1 MLTNHFIHQCFR
13 KIPIHKIT
21 LIVSLVSQQYQYSVF
36 SIFSILSHLALEFI
50 QIGTKQLRSWPDIDK
65 FAIDQSQEALC
76 LPLLGSIM
84 TMACSFDRPVLM
96 AAACLAC
103 SKLTLISFYSLPS
116 KTFWMILD
124 NSSQIVFK
132 PLKPG
137 STQATPPSQ
146 PACPQSLSISTFGG
160 SLTNRDLP
168 GNICQTISHFKYVEK
183 LWKRLSRSCWSFLS
197 FKLATDFCSTPPA
210 SALQEAV
217 GLFSVQTRNTTKVKV
232 PKGFY
237 LLDHVDKIL

>member
-1 MLTNHFIHQCFR
+1 MMM
-13 KIPIHKIT
+13 
-21 LIVSLVSQQYQYSVF
+21 V
-36 SIFSILSHLALEFI
+36 
-50 QIGTKQLRSWPDIDK
+50 
-65 FAIDQSQEALC
+65 
-76 LPLLGSIM
+76 
-84 TMACSFDRPVLM
+84 CSFDRPILM
-96 AAACLAC
+96 PAACLAC

-160 SLTNRDLP
+160 SWTNRDLP
-168 GNICQTISHFKYVEK
+168 GNICQTISHFKYLEK
-183 LWKRLSRSCWSFLS
+183 LWKRPSSSCWSFLS

-217 GLFSVQTRNTTKVKV
+217 GLLSVLTRNVTKVKV
-232 PKGFY
+232 PKGLY